1 MNCVNFAY
9 FDFSHFF
16 WWRGGEG
23 GVVEDERDLVNNTNR
38 LLKTAFNSAFP
49 RIWHVG

>member
-16 WWRGGEG
+16 WWRGGGG
-23 GVVEDERDLVNNTNR
+23 GVWGMKGT
-38 LLKTAFNSAFP
+38 LLTIEVDF
-49 RIWHVG
+49 

>member
-16 WWRGGEG
+16 WWRGGG
-23 GVVEDERDLVNNTNR
+23 GGGGMKGT
-38 LLKTAFNSAFP
+38 LLTIEVDF
-49 RIWHVG
+49 